1 MAVRVRGYSFFPTG
15 HGAAGDRSWWRAI
28 RVKSTWPRDFNAS
41 RRAWSYHRRM
51 ARIVWQLVG
60 VLLLIGFVGAYFW
73 PIALTLAAAYLSYRL
88 VLHGLGGE
96 ERA

>member
-1 MAVRVRGYSFFPTG
+1 
-15 HGAAGDRSWWRAI
+15 
-28 RVKSTWPRDFNAS
+28 
-41 RRAWSYHRRM
+41 M

-60 VLLLIGFVGAYFW
+60 VLLLIGFVGAYFR